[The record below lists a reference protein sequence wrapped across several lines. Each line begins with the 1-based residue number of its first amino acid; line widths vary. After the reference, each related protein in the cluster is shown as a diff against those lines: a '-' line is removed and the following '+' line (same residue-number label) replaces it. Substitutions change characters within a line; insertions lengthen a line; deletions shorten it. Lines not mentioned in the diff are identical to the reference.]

1 MPKRDCF
8 RLMTGTPRMIAGT
21 DEGEV
26 MLYGEIVPD
35 YSKYYK
41 EAYPQDKSAADFDQ
55 AIKQIKADGAKRL
68 LLRINSPG
76 GIVTQAVAMR
86 AILAGA
92 GFEAITIRIEGL
104 CASAATIPAT
114 LPGAKVIIT
123 PGSEYMIHNPWS
135 WAVGN
140 ANEMEKTVEHLRSLE
155 ASSRGFYAAKTGQS
169 QEQIKSW
176 MDAETW
182 LSAEDAVKYGF
193 ADELAAEGNS
203 ESQAAAC
210 VSKDVMSVMR
220 GLYKAV
226 PEQIA
231 VKDEGKEPDCHAG
244 TPISSQ
250 QIPLPTPSATP
261 PPEGR
266 QDGRAMLGPTV
277 RNDKDEKNPTVSADA
292 LTAPFRQGG
301 QEEVSNGTPVAGAP
315 TEIDQNE
322 EEQKTM
328 EINELTAEQLQAQNP
343 ALFNQ
348 VQQNA
353 VQAERERLAEID
365 AMTTPGYEKMA
376 AKAKADG
383 TSAMDFH
390 KQIVQAMKEKGAG
403 FLQQRREETNPA
415 QEVAGAAAGGQANE
429 QKELDD
435 FARSMAEFAKNY
447 VSSEGGMF

>member
-169 QEQIKSW
+169 EEQIKSW

-231 VKDEGKEPDCHAG
+231 VKDVEEKKTDCHDSDTG
-244 TPISSQ
+244 HC
-250 QIPLPTPSATP
+250 L
-261 PPEGR
+261 
-266 QDGRAMLGPTV
+266 AMTS
-277 RNDKDEKNPTVSADA
+277 N
-292 LTAPFRQGG
+292 
-301 QEEVSNGTPVAGAP
+301 VSNGTPVAGAP

-435 FARSMAEFAKNY
+435 FAKSMAEYAKNY
-447 VSSEGGMF
+447 VSSGEGGMF